1 MNRLD
6 QLFADKQHNVLNIY
20 CTAGYPKL
28 NSTTEVLSALQANGA
43 DLIEIGMPYSDPLA
57 DGEVI
62 QQSSSVALQNG
73 MTLEILFEQLSTVRQ
88 TIHVPIVLMGYM
100 NPIMQFG
107 IEKFCAKAQEV
118 GVDGLILPDL
128 PMYEFET
135 IYKPLFETH
144 NLKFIFLVTPETAA
158 ERVVKIDQLCS
169 GFLYAVSSSS
179 TTGKNKAIEGQEG
192 YFKKLQDMQLKNPIL
207 VGFGI
212 KDKGTFASACK
223 YTNGAIIGS
232 AYIKVLEHTDDIA
245 QTTKEFL
252 NNILA

>member
-6 QLFADKQHNVLNIY
+6 QLFATKKINVLNIY
-20 CTAGYPKL
+20 CTAGFPHL
-28 NSTTEVLSALQANGA
+28 NSTVEVLGALQENGA

-62 QQSSSVALQNG
+62 QHSSAIALQNG
-73 MTLEILFEQLSTVRQ
+73 MTLQLLFEQLSDIRTS
-88 TIHVPIVLMGYM
+88 IHLPIVLMGYM

-107 IEKFCAKAQEV
+107 IEKFCAKAKEV

-135 IYKPLFETH
+135 IYKPLFEAH
-144 NLKFIFLVTPETAA
+144 DLKFIFMVTPETAE
-158 ERVVKIDQLCS
+158 ERVRKIDTLCS

-192 YFKKLQDMQLKNPIL
+192 YFKKLQEMTLSNPVL

-212 KDKGTFASACK
+212 KDKSTFTSACK
-223 YTNGAIIGS
+223 FTNGAIIGS
-232 AYIKVLEHTDDIA
+232 AYIKALEYGTDIN

-252 NNILA
+252 NSILA